1 MTMSSASL
9 ATAAPIQSPP
19 AGHRGVIFGRFML
32 PDMTEHPCQV
42 TNLSLD
48 GATFIT
54 DKVPVGGQQIVA
66 YIDDIGRVEGI
77 SADAVPGGFRILF
90 SLTGPRR
97 ERFVSRLTWLANKN
111 TKTLEHRRHARY
123 EPKDTTS
130 NITLPDGRV
139 YSCEVI
145 DISLSGAA
153 VKVDVIP
160 SLGTHVVL
168 GKMRGRVVRYHQSGI
183 AIEFLRPLEQTQL
196 REQVR

>member
-9 ATAAPIQSPP
+9 VPAATIQPP
-19 AGHRGVIFGRFML
+19 PTGSRGVVFGRFML

-54 DKVPVGGQQIVA
+54 DKVALVGQQIVA

-77 SADAVPGGFRILF
+77 SADAVAGGFRVLF
-90 SLTGPRR
+90 SLAGARR
-97 ERFVSRLTWLANKN
+97 ERFASRLTWLANKN
-111 TKTLEHRRHARY
+111 AKTQEHRRHARY
-123 EPKDTTS
+123 EPKDTSS

-139 YSCEVI
+139 YACEVI

-153 VKVDVIP
+153 VKVDVVP
-160 SLGTHVVL
+160 SLGTHVML
-168 GKMRGRVVRYHQSGI
+168 GKMRGRVVRYLPTGV
-183 AIEFLRPLEQTQL
+183 AIEFLRALEQAQL
-196 REQVR
+196 QEQVR

>member
-1 MTMSSASL
+1 MSSASL
-9 ATAAPIQSPP
+9 ATAASIQPP
-19 AGHRGVIFGRFML
+19 PSGSRGVVFGRFML

-54 DKVPVGGQQIVA
+54 DKVPAVGQQIVA

-77 SADAVPGGFRILF
+77 SADPVAGGFRVLF
-90 SLTGPRR
+90 SLAGARR

-111 TKTLEHRRHARY
+111 AKTPEHRRHARY
-123 EPKDTTS
+123 EPKDTSS

-139 YSCEVI
+139 YACEVI

-153 VKVDVIP
+153 VKVDVVP
-160 SLGTHVVL
+160 SLGTHVML
-168 GKMRGRVVRYHQSGI
+168 GKMRGRVVRYLPTGI
-183 AIEFLRPLEQTQL
+183 AIEFLRPLEQAQL
-196 REQVR
+196 QEQVR